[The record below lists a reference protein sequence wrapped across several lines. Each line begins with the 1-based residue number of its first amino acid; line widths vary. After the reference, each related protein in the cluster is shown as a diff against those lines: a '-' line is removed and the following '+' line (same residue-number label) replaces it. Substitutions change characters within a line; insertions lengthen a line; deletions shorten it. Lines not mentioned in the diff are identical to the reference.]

1 MSVLHQD
8 SWERAAV
15 ASGLFAAAAAAG
27 AFSWLHMRAA
37 PWGEVLCMTP
47 DAASVHCAAC
57 YAGPALALAGIAAL
71 LVPDI
76 KRSVIDAASRPA

>member
-15 ASGLFAAAAAAG
+15 ASSLFASAAVAG
-27 AFSWLHMRAA
+27 VFSWMHMRAA
-37 PWGEVLCMTP
+37 PWGEVLCLSA
-47 DAASVHCAAC
+47 DAASLHCTAC
-57 YAGPALALAGIAAL
+57 YAGPALALAGIALL

-76 KRSVIDAASRPA
+76 GRSVVDAAPTPA